1 MYFCGLI
8 FDKKLKIMIKSMTG
22 FGKTKAVCGDMLVTL
37 ELKTLNGKTLDVSL
51 KLPSRLREMECEMRN
66 IFNKK
71 LLRGKLDCTVLIEKT
86 GSSLGHIV
94 DGNTFKKVYNEV
106 KTLADEVGADTNN
119 ILSYILC
126 LPEIRNTD
134 LQELSKDERAAFL
147 NIVNQAVEQ
156 LDEYRICE
164 GRILEQDFIKRIDI
178 IGELLKQVENYESA
192 RCIRIKE
199 RIISRLKELEIQNID
214 DNRLEQ
220 EMIYYLEKLDI
231 TEEKVR
237 LKQHLDYFK
246 QCLDQEQGQGKKL
259 GFIAQEMG
267 REINTLGSKANDA
280 DLQVLV
286 VKMKDELEKIKEQ
299 VLNIL

>member
-1 MYFCGLI
+1 
-8 FDKKLKIMIKSMTG
+8 S
-22 FGKTKAVCGDMLVTL
+22 
-37 ELKTLNGKTLDVSL
+37 
-51 KLPSRLREMECEMRN
+51 
-66 IFNKK
+66 IFNEKI
-71 LLRGKLDCTVLIEKT
+71 LRGKLDCLVLIEKT
-86 GSSLGHIV
+86 ENSTFHIV
-94 DGNTFKKVYNEV
+94 DQNSFTKIYNDL
-106 KTLADEVGADTNN
+106 KTLADKVGADSTNLLTYV
-119 ILSYILC
+119 LSQ
-126 LPEIRNTD
+126 PEVKMTD
-134 LQELSKDERAAFL
+134 QQDLSEEDKSAFR
-147 NIVNQAVEQ
+147 NIVNQAVNQ

-164 GRILEQDFIKRIDI
+164 GKILEQDFIKRINI
-178 IGELLKQVENYESA
+178 IAELLSQVEKYETA
-192 RCIRIKE
+192 RCVRIRE
-199 RIISRLKELEIQNID
+199 RIVSRLNELEVQNID

>member
-1 MYFCGLI
+1 
-8 FDKKLKIMIKSMTG
+8 MIKSMTG
-22 FGKTKAVCGDMLVTL
+22 FGKAKAVCGDMLITL
-37 ELKTLNGKTLDVSL
+37 EVKTLNSKTLDVSM
-51 KLPSRLREMECEMRN
+51 KLPSRLREMEFEIRS
-66 IFNKK
+66 IFNEKI
-71 LLRGKLDCTVLIEKT
+71 LRGKLDCLVLIEKT
-86 GSSLGHIV
+86 ENSTFHIV
-94 DGNTFKKVYNEV
+94 DQNSFTKIYNDL
-106 KTLADEVGADTNN
+106 KTLADKVGADSTNLLTY
-119 ILSYILC
+119 ILSQ
-126 LPEIRNTD
+126 PEVKMTD
-134 LQELSKDERAAFL
+134 QQDLSEKDKSAFR
-147 NIVNQAVEQ
+147 NIVNQAVNQ

-164 GRILEQDFIKRIDI
+164 GKILEQDFIKRINI
-178 IGELLKQVENYESA
+178 IAELLSQVEKYETA
-192 RCIRIKE
+192 RCVRIRE
-199 RIISRLKELEIQNID
+199 RIVSRLNELEVQNID